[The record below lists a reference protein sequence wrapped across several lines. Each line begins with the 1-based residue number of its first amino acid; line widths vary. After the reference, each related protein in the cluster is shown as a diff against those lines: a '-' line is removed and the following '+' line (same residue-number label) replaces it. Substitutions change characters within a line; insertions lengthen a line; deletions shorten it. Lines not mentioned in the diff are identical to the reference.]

1 MGRIKE
7 KMDQELS
14 GMTFSNRMMEQVL
27 EQTCRSTEESKR
39 EEEQILRILD
49 VVQKEP
55 MSGFEILMKLTEE
68 AGQMGAE
75 VVNEKELYPFL
86 HRMTEQQSSFL
97 RPRGGKTGK
106 SGCSTRS
113 HRPGEAERALW
124 KGRRADKES
133 DQRGLCHGEG

>member
-55 MSGFEILMKLTEE
+55 MSRFEILMKLTEE

-86 HRMTEQQSSFL
+86 HRMTEQHLLSC
-97 RPRGGKTGK
+97 RRGEKNGKERMFYEITTAGK
-106 SGCSTRS
+106 AKRAIGKD
-113 HRPGEAERALW
+113 GGQQEA
-124 KGRRADKES
+124 
-133 DQRGLCHGEG
+133 QRGLCHGEG